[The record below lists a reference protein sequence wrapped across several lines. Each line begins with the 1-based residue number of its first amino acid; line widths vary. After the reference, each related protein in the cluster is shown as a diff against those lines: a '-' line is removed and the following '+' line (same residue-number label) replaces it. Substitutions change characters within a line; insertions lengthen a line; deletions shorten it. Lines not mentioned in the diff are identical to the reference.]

1 MDINHLTL
9 DELHELNKKVCD
21 RIDEIRAQ
29 NDKIAL
35 AALRPG
41 MTVQFKNDNQTMTGV
56 LLKKNRKTVVVA
68 IDNGK
73 KHYTMPA
80 GMVTPVLAM
89 NLKINQAV
97 KRGLK

>member
-9 DELHELNKKVCD
+9 DELHDLNKKVCD
-21 RIDEIRAQ
+21 RIDEIRTQ

-56 LLKKNRKTVVVA
+56 LLKKNRKTVIVA
-68 IDNGK
+68 LDNGK

-80 GMVTPVLAM
+80 GIVAPVH
-89 NLKINQAV
+89 AV
-97 KRGLK
+97 NPKVS

>member
-9 DELHELNKKVCD
+9 DELHELNKQICD
-21 RIDEIRAQ
+21 RIDEIRTQ

-56 LLKKNRKTVVVA
+56 LLKKNRKTTKP
-68 IDNGK
+68 GG
-73 KHYTMPA
+73 YPS
-80 GMVTPVLAM
+80 
-89 NLKINQAV
+89 
-97 KRGLK
+97 GLGGVDEIFY

>member
-9 DELHELNKKVCD
+9 DELHELNKQICD
-21 RIDEIRAQ
+21 RIDEIRTQ

-68 IDNGK
+68 VNNGK

-89 NLKINQAV
+89 NPKISQAV
-97 KRGLK
+97 KKGLN